1 MLLTFLSYILCLPKF
16 TLKFII
22 VFQLSLTADK
32 NLKVAIHG
40 TDSDD
45 KRASVLF
52 ADTITLLFEAIA
64 RIIEIH
70 QPLVEKYYG
79 MFCTI

>member
-1 MLLTFLSYILCLPKF
+1 MLLTFYHTFYVFQYLPKN
-16 TLKFII
+16 LFID
-22 VFQLSLTADK
+22 FQLSLTADK
-32 NLKVAIHG
+32 NLKLAVHG